1 MLLAAD
7 VGNSETVLG
16 IYEAEHLVEHWRLQ
30 TVAGRTSDEYGVLV
44 RSLLAQAGHAP
55 SEVDQVAL
63 CCVVPPVLP
72 RWVDMATR
80 VFGIEPLVVGPG
92 VRTGVSVLYEQP
104 RDVGADRIC
113 NAAAAFE
120 RFHASCVVVDFGT
133 ATILDVVSQ
142 KGEYLGGVICPGVAT
157 SLDALVSHASKLP
170 RIELKRPPRVMGRD
184 TVGSMQ
190 SGLIYGF
197 VSLVDGMVARLSA
210 ELGDTPRVIA
220 TGGSAPLFA
229 AESRTIEAVDEFL
242 TLTGLRL
249 IHARQ
254 ERTTPLAEKT
264 R

>member
-1 MLLAAD
+1 M
-7 VGNSETVLG
+7 
-16 IYEAEHLVEHWRLQ
+16 
-30 TVAGRTSDEYGVLV
+30 
-44 RSLLAQAGHAP
+44 
-55 SEVDQVAL
+55 
-63 CCVVPPVLP
+63 
-72 RWVDMATR
+72 
-80 VFGIEPLVVGPG
+80 
-92 VRTGVSVLYEQP
+92 
-104 RDVGADRIC
+104 
-113 NAAAAFE
+113 
-120 RFHASCVVVDFGT
+120 
-133 ATILDVVSQ
+133 
-142 KGEYLGGVICPGVAT
+142 AT

-210 ELGDTPRVIA
+210 ELGETPRVIA

-229 AESRTIEAVDEFL
+229 AESQTIEAVDEFL